1 METGHFRSLLFLF
14 LFFKKGSSFNCNI
27 VLLPAAI
34 SLLSEGDI
42 VCEANGSFRRHLN
55 PLLCYKS
62 PCTSI
67 ADVLGFVCSLRKSL
81 HVNFYGIDVR

>member
-1 METGHFRSLLFLF
+1 METGHFSSLLF
-14 LFFKKGSSFNCNI
+14 FFGKKGSSFNCNI

-42 VCEANGSFRRHLN
+42 VCETNGSFRRHLN

-62 PCTSI
+62 PRTSI
-67 ADVLGFVCSLRKSL
+67 AGVLGFVCFLRKSL
-81 HVNFYGIDVR
+81 HVNFYGGNVC